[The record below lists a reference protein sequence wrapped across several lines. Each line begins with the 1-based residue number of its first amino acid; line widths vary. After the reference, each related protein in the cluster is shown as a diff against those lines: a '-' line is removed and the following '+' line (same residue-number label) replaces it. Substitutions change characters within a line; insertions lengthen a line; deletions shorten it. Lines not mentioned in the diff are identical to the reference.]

1 MFNMSASMKMMDT
14 DAMIYI
20 IEKINLLNSLARSDL
35 DPVSILKAKKEI
47 DDYKN
52 MLASKMLDDKRKFEM
67 EEFY

>member
-1 MFNMSASMKMMDT
+1 MSASMKMMDT